1 MENRKLSF
9 LRPRVV
15 KEDSLR
21 GYNPRMDFDIVIIG
35 GGLAG
40 ASLAAALAESG
51 LRLALIERK
60 APPSPGADWD
70 SRVYALTPASIAFLD
85 RIGAWRHLEAGRVT
99 PIYDMRVFGDDG
111 RSRLDF
117 SAYESGMLQLA
128 ATVESGR
135 LQHALW
141 QGLERQRNLSLLC
154 PAAPSELRRAGNRVE
169 IGLEDGNVVTAKL
182 AVGADGAE
190 SWARRAAGIETQN
203 GSYAQLGVVANF
215 ACARPHRNIA
225 YQWFRSHGVL
235 AYLPL
240 PDRRVSMVWST
251 REAHARELLA
261 LAPAAFCARVSEAGE
276 EALGALEPLT
286 PPAAFPLSRMFA
298 DQMAQGRFALVGDAA
313 HVVHPLAGQGVNLGL
328 GDAHSL
334 ADLLRE
340 APDPG
345 DRLLLRRYERARAED
360 ILALRWVTDGLFRL
374 FDADHRIA
382 ARIRNIGLNVT
393 NSSPVIKTLLARR
406 AMGIGGGIHHKE
418 PG

>member
-1 MENRKLSF
+1 
-9 LRPRVV
+9 
-15 KEDSLR
+15 
-21 GYNPRMDFDIVIIG
+21 MDFDVVIIG

-40 ASLAAALAESG
+40 ASLAAALAETR

-60 APPSPGADWD
+60 APPSPGPDWD
-70 SRVYALTPASIAFLD
+70 SRVYALTPASVAFLD
-85 RIGAWRHLEAGRVT
+85 CTGAWRRLEAGRVT
-99 PIYDMRVFGDDG
+99 PVYEMRVFGDD
-111 RSRLDF
+111 RNSRLDF
-117 SAYESGMLQLA
+117 SAYESGVLQLA

-135 LQHALW
+135 LHHALW
-141 QGLERQRNLSLLC
+141 QGLGRQRNLSLLC
-154 PAAPSELRRAGNRVE
+154 PAAPSELRRREDRVE
-169 IGLEDGNVVTAKL
+169 IGLEDGSVVTARL
-182 AVGADGAE
+182 VVGADGAD
-190 SWARRAAGIETQN
+190 SWARRAAGIEARG

-215 ACARPHRNIA
+215 ACVRAHRNIA
-225 YQWFRSHGVL
+225 YQWFRSDGVL

-261 LAPAAFCARVSEAGE
+261 LAPAALCARVSEAGD

-298 DQMAQGRFALVGDAA
+298 DRMGQGRIALIGDAA

-360 ILALRWVTDGLFRL
+360 ILALRWVTDGLFRM
-374 FDADHRIA
+374 FGADHGMV
-382 ARIRNIGLNVT
+382 ARIRNFGLNLT
-393 NSSPVIKTLLARR
+393 NSYPLIKTLLARR
-406 AMGIGGGIHHKE
+406 AMGMGGGLHHKE
-418 PG
+418 PS